1 MLRYKHLCG
10 PVAAALSSMMDKK
23 DKSWSAPVEDDC
35 GYLNMT
41 RGNLEGI
48 LNIEYHIIICITV
61 SHKNLRMWWC
71 SSGPGLV

>member
-1 MLRYKHLCG
+1 MLTHPRCDVNEVLRYEHLCG

-41 RGNLEGI
+41 RGNLVR
-48 LNIEYHIIICITV
+48 EY
-61 SHKNLRMWWC
+61 
-71 SSGPGLV
+71 